1 MTTQLLLQ
9 GIAVGAVA
17 TFPIGAMGLV
27 CLQRILTQGPRSG
40 VASAAGIVLGTAVWC
55 VIVVQGLNWLAERV
69 NLNGIGIRVALGVF
83 LIIVAVRNLRR
94 REGEPVVDAGSR
106 QMAGQFC
113 STLAFSLPN
122 PITVIT
128 VTAVLA
134 AFGIG
139 GTRLGFGEA
148 CLFSLAVFA
157 GGVVFWLLL
166 ARLLTVLRRRLGE
179 CTTRRVRRVLS
190 WLTLCMGIGYLVS
203 VLFVTR
209 A

>member
-1 MTTQLLLQ
+1 MTTQLLMQ

-27 CLQRILTQGPRSG
+27 CLQRILTHGPRSG

-55 VIVVQGLNWLAERV
+55 VIIVQGLSWLAERV
-69 NLNGIGIRVALGVF
+69 NLNGIGIRLALGAF
-83 LIIVAVRNLRR
+83 LIVVAVRNLRR
-94 REGEPVVDAGSR
+94 REGAPVVDAGSR

-139 GTRLGFGEA
+139 GTKLSFGEA
-148 CLFSLAVFA
+148 CLFSVAVFA
-157 GGVVFWLLL
+157 GGVMFWLIL
-166 ARLLTVLRRRLGE
+166 ARLLTSLRRRLGE
-179 CTTRRVRRVLS
+179 DTTRRVRRTLS
-190 WLTLCMGIGYLVS
+190 WVTLFMGFGYLAS
-203 VLFVTR
+203 LFFVTGK
-209 A
+209 